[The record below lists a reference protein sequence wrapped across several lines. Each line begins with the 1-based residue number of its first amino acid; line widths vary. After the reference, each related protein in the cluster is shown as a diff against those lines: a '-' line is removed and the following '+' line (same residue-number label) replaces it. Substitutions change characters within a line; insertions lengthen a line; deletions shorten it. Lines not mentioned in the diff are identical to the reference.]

1 LERQFN
7 LNKGGD
13 QVGKIAFIFPG
24 QGSQTVG
31 MGQALANEVDKAAQ
45 IFQKADERLGFSLS
59 DIIFNGPGETLT
71 LTENAQP
78 ALLTT
83 SIAILDVLK
92 DHGIKPDYTA
102 GHSLGEYS
110 ALVASGAIS
119 FEDAVFAVRKRG
131 EYMEEAV
138 PAGVGTMA
146 AVLGMEEADLQAVT
160 EEITAKGDT
169 VQLANLNCPGQIVIS
184 GTKKGVEDASE
195 LAKERGAKKVIPLV
209 VSGPFHSI
217 LMKPAAEKF
226 IEVLDQIEIR
236 NADIPV
242 IANVTAA
249 AMTEKNDIKEKLI
262 QQLYSPVRWEKS
274 VETMIENGVD
284 TFIEI
289 GAGKVL
295 SGLVKKVN
303 RKANTY
309 AISDQ
314 ESLLDVVSK
323 LKGDC

>member
-1 LERQFN
+1 M
-7 LNKGGD
+7 
-13 QVGKIAFIFPG
+13 GKVAFIFPG

-31 MGQALANEVDKAAQ
+31 MGQTLAKQVEKSALL
-45 IFQKADERLGFSLS
+45 FQKADEKLGFSLS
-59 DIIFNGPGETLT
+59 DILFNGPQEKLT

-83 SIAILDVLK
+83 SIAILEVLK
-92 DHGIKPDYTA
+92 DYGVTPDFTA

-110 ALVASGAIS
+110 ALVAAGAIR

-146 AVLGMEEADLQAVT
+146 AILGMDVDELRAVT
-160 EEITAKGDT
+160 DEITSNGNI

-184 GTKKGVEDASE
+184 GSKEGVEAASV
-195 LAKERGAKKVIPLV
+195 LAKEKGAKKVIPLV
-209 VSGPFHSI
+209 VSGPFHSV

-226 IEVLDQIEIR
+226 SEILNQIEIQ
-236 NADIPV
+236 NAKVPV

-249 AMTEKNDIKEKLI
+249 IMQESKDIKEKLI
-262 QQLYSPVRWEKS
+262 QQLYSPVRWEES
-274 VETMIENGVD
+274 VKTLLDHGVD

-289 GAGKVL
+289 GPGKVL
-295 SGLVKKVN
+295 SGLVKKIN
-303 RKANTY
+303 RRVNTY
-309 AISDQ
+309 AVSDL
-314 ESLLDVVSK
+314 ESITEVVSK
-323 LKGDC
+323 LKEDA